1 MKREMVRLLF
11 DRVVTP
17 GTAAAGYVLWYIS
30 YHASGGAATR
40 SQDSASG
47 EQR

>member
-1 MKREMVRLLF
+1 MVRLLF

-17 GTAAAGYVLWYIS
+17 GTAAAGYVLWYLS

-40 SQDSASG
+40 FGYPAD
-47 EQR
+47 RDR